1 MRLLTAYISR
11 EMTLSFV
18 AVLGVL
24 LLVIM
29 GGEVARLLT
38 EALEGRLSPDLV
50 LQLVLLK
57 IPMAMEIL
65 LPLSVLLAV
74 MLTFGRL
81 YHDREMEVLAASG
94 IAPRYFVRLVMLL
107 ALIAAL
113 MAGFFSLFGAAWS
126 MQQERNI
133 LAEGQLRTHIKS
145 LVGGRFT
152 PLPSSQGV
160 FYAETV
166 SAKGELTDI
175 FIQLRTPEKLDQLL
189 LAPRG
194 YFEQQQG
201 RTQLILLNGQVMSG
215 LLGPEEL
222 MSQRFERMTVWLP
235 DWQVTLSALDIEAM
249 DTLTLWQKRDEPRA
263 MAHLQW
269 RFFVIAS
276 VLVLAFVGWRLA
288 RVGPRK
294 GRYSR
299 MALGLG
305 FYLLFMQVAIA
316 LRSQIQSGG
325 LPVFPGM
332 LMMLVFPLLVVM
344 PIVHW
349 WWLLKRR
356 LIGK

>member
-1 MRLLTAYISR
+1 MRLLTSYIGR
-11 EMTLSFV
+11 EIVLSFL

-38 EALEGRLSPDLV
+38 EALEGRLSADLV
-50 LQLVLLK
+50 FQLVLLK

-81 YHDREMEVLAASG
+81 YHDREMEVLSASG
-94 IAPRYFVRLVMLL
+94 IAPSYFVRLVMTFSVVV
-107 ALIAAL
+107 ALIAA
-113 MAGFFSLFGAAWS
+113 FFSLYGASWS
-126 MQQERNI
+126 MQQERSL

-166 SAKGELTDI
+166 TANGDLTDV
-175 FIQLRTPEKLDQLL
+175 FIQLRNPDKLDQLL
-189 LAPRG
+189 LAPQG
-194 YFEQQQG
+194 YFEQAEG
-201 RTQLILLNGQVMSG
+201 RTQLILLKGQVMSG
-215 LLGPEEL
+215 LLGQTQL
-222 MSQRFERMTVWLP
+222 MTQNFERMTVWLP
-235 DWQVTLSALDIEAM
+235 DWQVTLSALDVEAL
-249 DTLTLWQKRDEPRA
+249 DTLTLWQRRDEPRA

-269 RFFVIAS
+269 RVFVGLS
-276 VLVLAFVGWRLA
+276 VLVLAFVAWRLS
-288 RVGPRK
+288 RVAPRK

-305 FYLLFMQVAIA
+305 FYLLFTQVAIA
-316 LRSQIQSGG
+316 LRSQLQSGG
-325 LPVFPGM
+325 LPIFPGM
-332 LMMLVFPLLVVM
+332 LLMLLFPLLLVL
-344 PIVHW
+344 PIQHW
-349 WWLLKRR
+349 LWLAKRR
-356 LIGK
+356 LMDS

>member
-11 EMTLSFV
+11 EITLSFV

-24 LLVIM
+24 LLVII

-57 IPMAMEIL
+57 IPVAMEIL

-81 YHDREMEVLAASG
+81 YHDREMEVLSGSG
-94 IAPRYFVRLVMLL
+94 IAPSYFMRLVMVF
-107 ALIAAL
+107 ALMAAL
-113 MAGFFSLFGAAWS
+113 MAGFFSVFMASWS
-126 MQQERNI
+126 MQQERSI

-166 SAKGELTDI
+166 SAKGELTEV
-175 FIQLRTPEKLDQLL
+175 FIQLKTPEKQDQLL
-189 LAPRG
+189 LAPQG
-194 YFEQQQG
+194 YFEQKQG

-215 LLGPEEL
+215 LLGQDQL
-222 MSQRFERMTVWLP
+222 MIQRFEQMSVWLP
-235 DWQVTLSALDIEAM
+235 DWQVTLSALEVEAL
-249 DTLTLWQKRDEPRA
+249 DTMTLWQRRNEPRA

-269 RFFVIAS
+269 RFFVVGS
-276 VLVLAFVGWRLA
+276 VLVLAFVGWRLS
-288 RVGPRK
+288 RVAPRK

-299 MALGLG
+299 MAIGLG
-305 FYLLFMQVAIA
+305 FYLVFTQVAIA

-325 LPVFPGM
+325 LAMFPGM
-332 LMMLVFPLLVVM
+332 FIMLIFPLLLVL
-344 PIVHW
+344 PIGHW
-349 WWLLKRR
+349 WWLVKRR
-356 LIGK
+356 LVKE

>member
-11 EMTLSFV
+11 ELTLSFV

-81 YHDREMEVLAASG
+81 YHDREMEVLSASG
-94 IAPRYFVRLVMLL
+94 IAPRYFVRLVMTF
-107 ALIAAL
+107 ALIAAFI
-113 MAGFFSLFGAAWS
+113 AGFFSLFGASWS
-126 MQQERNI
+126 MQQERSL

-166 SAKGELTDI
+166 TAKGELSDI

-194 YFEQQQG
+194 YFEQHQG
-201 RTQLILLNGQVMSG
+201 RTQLILQNGQVLSG
-215 LLGPEEL
+215 LLGQEEL
-222 MSQRFERMTVWLP
+222 LSQRFERMTVWLP
-235 DWQVTLSALDIEAM
+235 DWQVTLSELDIEAL
-249 DTLTLWQKRDEPRA
+249 DTLTLWQRRDEPRA

-269 RFFVIAS
+269 RFFVMGS
-276 VLVLAFVGWRLA
+276 VLVLAFVAWRLSK
-288 RVGPRK
+288 VGPRK

-305 FYLLFMQVAIA
+305 FYLIFMQVAIA
-316 LRSQIQSGG
+316 LRSQIQGAG
-325 LPVFPGM
+325 LPMFPGM
-332 LMMLVFPLLVVM
+332 LIMLVFPLLVVM
-344 PIVHW
+344 PLSHW
-349 WWLLKRR
+349 WWWLKRQ
-356 LIGK
+356 LMGG

>member
-166 SAKGELTDI
+166 TAKGELTDI

-269 RFFVIAS
+269 RFS
-276 VLVLAFVGWRLA
+276 LWR
-288 RVGPRK
+288 V
-294 GRYSR
+294 Y
-299 MALGLG
+299 
-305 FYLLFMQVAIA
+305 
-316 LRSQIQSGG
+316 
-325 LPVFPGM
+325 
-332 LMMLVFPLLVVM
+332 
-344 PIVHW
+344 
-349 WWLLKRR
+349 
-356 LIGK
+356 